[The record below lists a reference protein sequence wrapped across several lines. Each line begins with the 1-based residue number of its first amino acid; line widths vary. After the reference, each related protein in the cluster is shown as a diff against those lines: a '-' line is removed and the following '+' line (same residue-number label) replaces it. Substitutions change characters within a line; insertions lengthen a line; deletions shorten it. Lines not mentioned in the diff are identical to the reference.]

1 MDALAISI
9 GTAHGVYKTPPV
21 LDLER
26 LRAVRKVTDIGLVL
40 HGGSGLSDD
49 DFRNVVRDGI
59 QKINIYTDVSNAAS
73 QAAHDW
79 VARHNRSIEQ
89 VSPQM
94 RKASY
99 EAAIRKLRLFS
110 CEGKA

>member
-1 MDALAISI
+1 M
-9 GTAHGVYKTPPV
+9 

-26 LRAVRKVTDIGLVL
+26 LRAIRKVTDVGLVL

-59 QKINIYTDVSNAAS
+59 QKINIYTDVSFATS

-79 VARHNRSIEQ
+79 VETHDKK
-89 VSPQM
+89 M
-94 RKASY
+94 
-99 EAAIRKLRLFS
+99 
-110 CEGKA
+110 